1 MNSSLPNLNLRQR
14 NIFNL
19 ASRCHVV
26 EGYSLLKD
34 ELIQIHTFLFH
45 VRTYLEKRVEI
56 RDPLVF
62 SDYDRLGV
70 APQNVNKSKEDH
82 EHAVLELSK
91 GLINLLQGQQ
101 TEQDIAFFNQVL

>member
-1 MNSSLPNLNLRQR
+1 MNSPLTNLNFCQR

-19 ASRCHVV
+19 AVCCHVV

-45 VRTYLEKRVEI
+45 VRTYLENVVEK

-101 TEQDIAFFNQVL
+101 SEQDVPFFNQVL

>member
-1 MNSSLPNLNLRQR
+1 MNSSLPNLNLCQR

-19 ASRCHVV
+19 ASCCHVV

-45 VRTYLEKRVEI
+45 VRTYLENIAEM

-62 SDYDRLGV
+62 SDYDHLGV

-91 GLINLLQGQQ
+91 GLVNLLQGQQ
-101 TEQDIAFFNQVL
+101 SELEVPSFNQVL